1 MQSRDARC
9 SGIEAIYSARRM
21 RATEMRHGFSVMVV
35 VAICIA
41 YASRGEAER
50 PSQQLQL
57 QFTKR
62 EQASL
67 DKLFGQIKLASRR
80 GYETGDWS
88 VLAKLY
94 PQGALTCWNASGE
107 AHHFSFLSIEG
118 IPETARYTIGSLED
132 YAFGGVDTSTMNGT
146 HFMSIRYETRFA
158 SGCDLPTPKK
168 WPEQH
173 FYLRKTGEEFVLV
186 HPCPVKEQVEQ
197 KRIVEVWPMVSGA
210 DAARIVAAMTDE
222 ERQSIRAQ
230 VRKDAFPLN
239 AIYSIQ
245 DRHKLSYEQ
254 ASLVLDRVCAANPER
269 GGD

>member
-1 MQSRDARC
+1 M
-9 SGIEAIYSARRM
+9 
-21 RATEMRHGFSVMVV
+21 MRHGFSVMVM

-41 YASRGEAER
+41 YAGRGEAGPAR
-50 PSQQLQL
+50 DQP

-62 EQASL
+62 EEASL
-67 DKLFGQIKLASRR
+67 DKLFRQIKLASRQ

-107 AHHFSFLSIEG
+107 AHHFSFLSMEA
-118 IPETARYTIGSLED
+118 IPETAQYTVGSLDD
-132 YAFGGVDTSTMNGT
+132 YVFGGVDTSAMNGT
-146 HFMSIRYETRFA
+146 HFMSIRYETSFA
-158 SGCDLPTPKK
+158 SGCALPTPKK

-173 FYLRKTGEEFVLV
+173 FYLRKTGDEFVLV
-186 HPCPVKEQVEQ
+186 HPCPVKEQVEK

-210 DAARIVAAMTDE
+210 EAGRIVAAMTEE

-245 DRHKLSYEQ
+245 NQHKLSYEQ
-254 ASLVLDRVCAANPER
+254 ASLVLDRVCRQPAAS
-269 GGD
+269 GD